1 MLFLSGVFQA
11 VQLLLALIL
20 ITSVLL
26 QVRNAGLGS
35 GFGQSDSFFNT
46 RRGADKLLFNFTIV
60 IAVSFFLI
68 SVATVRLAGINPG

>member
-1 MLFLSGVFQA
+1 MRSVGGVFQA
-11 VQLLLALIL
+11 VQVVLALIL

-35 GFGQSDSFFNT
+35 SFGQSDSFFNT

-68 SVATVRLAGINPG
+68 SIATVKLAG

>member
-1 MLFLSGVFQA
+1 MSAIFQW
-11 VQLLLALIL
+11 VQIALALIL
-20 ITSVLL
+20 IVSVLL

-35 GFGQSDSFFNT
+35 GFGQSDSFFRT

-68 SVATVRLAGINPG
+68 SIATVKVQ